1 MFLLK
6 AKQVVVQVQI
16 LPQLKIKDF
25 FLLILYLSSREI
37 ATLAKRLQDL
47 YKEHILLVFIGTKA
61 IPTEENIIFVY

>member
-6 AKQVVVQVQI
+6 ARQVVVQVQI
-16 LPQLKIKDF
+16 LPQFKIKDF

-37 ATLAKRLQDL
+37 ATVAKRLQDL

>member
-16 LPQLKIKDF
+16 LPQFKIKDF